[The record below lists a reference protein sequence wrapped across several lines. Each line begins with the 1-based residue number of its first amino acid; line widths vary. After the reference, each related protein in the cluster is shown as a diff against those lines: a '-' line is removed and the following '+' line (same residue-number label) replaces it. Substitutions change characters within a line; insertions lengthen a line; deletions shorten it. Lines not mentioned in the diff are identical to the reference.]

1 MKLLVLGLDGAT
13 LDVLRPLAAAGG
25 LPNLARWLRD
35 GDAAALASTTPPVS
49 FPAWSS
55 LATGRAP
62 GEHGLF
68 DFTQKLA
75 GAYRIR
81 FTNASDRRGETVFAR
96 ASRGGA
102 RVLCLGMPAT
112 FPPERLDGLQVSGF
126 DAPVSTG
133 TDARSASDPALYRAI
148 AARTGPWMT
157 PDLDEGAHDAGWHE
171 RAPAVLRAR
180 IARKTAF
187 ALEALRALG
196 MGRDGDGAA
205 PELACI
211 VFSESDTAQHHFW
224 RDFDP
229 ASPRHDPSASA
240 TRRDAIPSVYAALD
254 AACGALR
261 EAMGADAL
269 CLVVSDHGA
278 GGASDRVV
286 HVNARLAECGLLA
299 RTPARR
305 LAADRLM
312 RAARDLALR
321 GLPPGLAQRAFR
333 ALPGAAARVEGT
345 ARFGGL
351 AWARTRAFS
360 EEANTQ
366 PGVWLNLRGRE
377 AAGCVAGDD
386 AERVRR
392 EVIDAL
398 LDWKLPGGGRVV
410 AWALPR
416 AEVYAGPCV
425 ARAPD
430 VVFELAPEAGYGHSL
445 VATPW
450 SDGIPPSLR
459 RLAPDEHGGGRGR
472 GMNGVHRRE
481 GVWIAHGPGATELDL
496 PRGGGRPALTDVA
509 PAVLRALG
517 LESRPEIAA
526 RGAEPPP
533 LAVAGARDASP
544 EAGAST
550 ARHDYDD
557 DDAELVA
564 ARLRALGYLE

>member
-1 MKLLVLGLDGAT
+1 MKVLVLGLDGAT
-13 LDVLRPLAAAGG
+13 LDVVRPLAQAGR
-25 LPNLARWLRD
+25 LPNLAHWLRE
-35 GDAAALASTTPPVS
+35 GVAAPLASTTPPVS

-55 LATGRAP
+55 LATGLTP

-68 DFTQKLA
+68 DFTQKIP

-81 FTNASDRRGETVFAR
+81 FTNAGDRRGETLFAR
-96 ASRGGA
+96 ASRAGA

-112 FPPERLDGLQVSGF
+112 FPPDPVNGLQVSGF

-133 TDARSASDPALYRAI
+133 TDARSASDAGLYRAI

-157 PDLDEGAHDAGWHE
+157 PDLDEGTHDAGWHE

-196 MGRDGDGAA
+196 MGRAGDGSA

-229 ASPRHDPSASA
+229 ASPRHDPGASA
-240 TRRDAIPSVYAALD
+240 ARRDAIPSVYEALD

-261 EAMGADAL
+261 EAMGDDAL

-286 HVNARLAECGLLA
+286 HANARLAECGLLA
-299 RTPARR
+299 RTPARA
-305 LAADRLM
+305 LAADRVM

-321 GLPPGLAQRAFR
+321 ALPPRLAQRAFR

-351 AWARTRAFS
+351 DWARTLAFS

-366 PGVWLNLRGRE
+366 PGVWLNLRDRE
-377 AAGCVAGDD
+377 AAGCVAPAD

-398 LDWKLPGGGRVV
+398 LDWKLPGGGPVV
-410 AWALPR
+410 AWARPR
-416 AEVYAGPCV
+416 EEVYAGPCV
-425 ARAPD
+425 VRAPD
-430 VVFELAPEAGYGHSL
+430 VVFELALEAAYGHSL

-450 SDGIPPSLR
+450 RDGTPPSVR
-459 RLAPDEHGGGRGR
+459 RLAATEHAGGRGR

-481 GVWIAHGPGATELDL
+481 GVWIAHGPGAAELAI
-496 PRGGGRPALTDVA
+496 PRDGETPTLTDVA
-509 PAVLRALG
+509 PEVLHALG
-517 LESRPEIAA
+517 VGTSRDDGA
-526 RGAEPPP
+526 RGADEPPG
-533 LAVAGARDASP
+533 AGAR
-544 EAGAST
+544 T
-550 ARHDYDD
+550 ARHAYDD
-557 DDAELVA
+557 ADAKLVA